1 MKSLNYVFVVGLVL
15 LLAACTGA
23 PDAAMSNS
31 AASEDTQPE
40 NSVSDEALAAAA
52 DAPEQ
57 LALIVSGDPVRC
69 VGVSEECLQVKYSA
83 DSDWEALQGRI
94 DGFEAEPGY
103 RYVVLVERSERD
115 DYRLV
120 EVREKA
126 DMVEMDGSGLG
137 DTFWVLSGY
146 GGMAQMDSVMPDV
159 QVSFQFDPAENR
171 VSGRSGC
178 NNYIGEVEVDY
189 ARMTFKVAPMG
200 MTRMAC
206 AEDVMAQESAYLD
219 TLGRVASYAVEDGKL
234 YLFTDSDEVLVFA
247 PGEPAR

>member
-1 MKSLNYVFVVGLVL
+1 
-15 LLAACTGA
+15 
-23 PDAAMSNS
+23 
-31 AASEDTQPE
+31 
-40 NSVSDEALAAAA
+40 
-52 DAPEQ
+52 
-57 LALIVSGDPVRC
+57 
-69 VGVSEECLQVKYSA
+69 
-83 DSDWEALQGRI
+83 
-94 DGFEAEPGY
+94 
-103 RYVVLVERSERD
+103 
-115 DYRLV
+115 
-120 EVREKA
+120 
-126 DMVEMDGSGLG
+126 MDGSGLG

-219 TLGRVASYAVEDGKL
+219 TLGRVASYAVEDGKRICSPILMRFWCSLRENPPGKIASSKNILSHAANVL
-234 YLFTDSDEVLVFA
+234 YSKIWQYGIIFFRYVYRLNIGIPRRLWYEVCFQVYFCGSIVIFSGRLQQTS
-247 PGEPAR
+247 